1 MNSPSA
7 PSPAASGS
15 RASPEVRSAIHGT
28 DTLVPSLDGD
38 YQRGVSA
45 LWRVL
50 RMALAY
56 RVRFPAAVLAVI
68 AAGVF
73 QLLIPRYL
81 GEAIDQ
87 ALGLLSGAQAA
98 GGVTA
103 AQAQAALM
111 TSALLVLG
119 IAVMRGLF
127 TLAHNYLAE
136 SIGQSFGYELRLA
149 FFEKLQRLSFS
160 YH

>member
-1 MNSPSA
+1 MNKPPA
-7 PSPAASGS
+7 LSPAAADSA
-15 RASPEVRSAIHGT
+15 ASPAVRSAIHGT

-50 RMALAY
+50 RMALRY
-56 RVRFPAAVLAVI
+56 RVRFPAAVLAVF

-73 QLLIPRYL
+73 QLLIPLYL
-81 GEAIDQ
+81 GEAIDH
-87 ALGLLSGAQAA
+87 ALGSLSGVRAA
-98 GGVTA
+98 GGATA
-103 AQAQAALM
+103 AQAQSALV
-111 TSALLVLG
+111 TTALLVLG

-149 FFEKLQRLSFS
+149 FSSFFQR
-160 YH
+160 

>member
-1 MNSPSA
+1 MNTPSA
-7 PSPAASGS
+7 PSPAADSA
-15 RASPEVRSAIHGT
+15 ASPAGKSAIHGT

-68 AAGVF
+68 GAAVF

-81 GEAIDQ
+81 GEAIDH
-87 ALGLLSGAQAA
+87 ALAPLSGAQAL
-98 GGVTA
+98 GGAT
-103 AQAQAALM
+103 
-111 TSALLVLG
+111 T
-119 IAVMRGLF
+119 
-127 TLAHNYLAE
+127 
-136 SIGQSFGYELRLA
+136 
-149 FFEKLQRLSFS
+149 
-160 YH
+160 